1 MLLCCSL
8 SCSQNKQM
16 EEAEHRR
23 QDALDICCLQI
34 LRAILHNQ
42 RKIINPEQ
50 KPEDL
55 WRYVCIQIYV
65 RLLLQHSGDF
75 KLFLFPLQLL

>member
-1 MLLCCSL
+1 
-8 SCSQNKQM
+8 M
-16 EEAEHRR
+16 EEAEHHR

-55 WRYVCIQIYV
+55 WRYVRIQY
-65 RLLLQHSGDF
+65 
-75 KLFLFPLQLL
+75 